1 MLFLLYYF
9 AKNMDALGTYE
20 IALDRK
26 VQAPSLKSKLMVL
39 TKMRAFFM
47 RYFEVSWFSCQ
58 KVFRNWGYVLTKILK
73 GSSYNYSTT
82 LKGRSLGLEGNR
94 MMYAFAPM

>member
-1 MLFLLYYF
+1 
-9 AKNMDALGTYE
+9 
-20 IALDRK
+20 
-26 VQAPSLKSKLMVL
+26 
-39 TKMRAFFM
+39 M